1 VLVRLRALVADPRGV
16 VAVGRASA
24 FGLCVSLTIIRGSLG
39 AHLALLGIL
48 LVIAIGASLATARMP
63 VPWMPYV
70 EAAAAASAVAYLAPD
85 DPVGLPYLLAPAL
98 EAGLLWGFVSVV
110 TTVGIAAFALTV
122 APLVSPPKALDRRA
136 YASLVAEWLVLSF
149 GTGSVAAWVRRVRMS
164 TGETSDPTTASYA
177 AAYRL
182 LSQLRVVSRQ
192 LSGGLDA
199 YSLGLATLD
208 SLRLIIPYT
217 RAAVY
222 ARSEGGR
229 LVPLA
234 YNGVDRVD
242 WVPSLDDDSSWAYA
256 WTSGLPQRQAGT
268 FSDDPGG
275 FAAVLPLRV
284 GVRVVGLVG
293 VERPNEPYTQ
303 EELAGAS
310 GMVDEAALRIET
322 ALLFAEVR
330 QIATAEERRR
340 LAREIHDGIAQEL
353 ASLGYVMDDLS
364 YRAADDEQ
372 RESMQFLRGELTRII
387 SELRL
392 SIFDLRSEAL
402 ASNSLGGALSE
413 HVRTVG
419 ATSHL
424 TVHIE
429 LDESPQRLR
438 SDAETELMRIAQEA
452 ITNVRKHAG
461 AQNLWVTVR
470 TAPPSAFLRI
480 EDDGLGLRP
489 GRADSYGMEIMRER
503 ADRLGASLSVT
514 PRDTGGTVV
523 EVALGS
529 LATGTDRTDDG
540 TTDQET
546 HDGGRGAH
554 DRTGDEHGEHG
565 DGQDTYGR
573 RDDHGGER
581 VHDGAAH

>member
-1 VLVRLRALVADPRGV
+1 VVGDPRGAV
-16 VAVGRASA
+16 IVGRAA
-24 FGLCVSLTIIRGSLG
+24 AYGLCLSLTVIRGTLG
-39 AHLALLGIL
+39 THL
-48 LVIAIGASLATARMP
+48 LVLLLLLVLAVGASIATARKP
-63 VPWMPYV
+63 VVWAPYV
-70 EAAAAASAVAYLAPD
+70 EAATAASLVAYLAPG
-85 DPVGLPYLLAPAL
+85 DPIGLPYLLAPAL
-98 EAGLLWGFVSVV
+98 EAGLLWGLAPVL
-110 TTVGIAAFALTV
+110 TTVGIAAFALAV
-122 APLVSPPKALDRRA
+122 APMVTPKPLDRRA
-136 YASLVAEWLVLSF
+136 YASLVAQWLVLAL
-149 GTGSVAAWVRRVRMS
+149 GTGAVAAWVRRVRLS
-164 TGETSDPTTASYA
+164 AAAPPDTSAASYA

-199 YSLGLATLD
+199 YSLGQATLET
-208 SLRLIIPYT
+208 LRPALPYT
-217 RAAVY
+217 RGAVY

-234 YNGVDRVD
+234 FSGVSRVD
-242 WVPSLDDDSSWAYA
+242 WTPSLDDDSVWAFA
-256 WTSGLPQRQAGT
+256 WSSGVPQRQHGT

-293 VERPNEPYTQ
+293 VERLDVAFHP
-303 EELAGAS
+303 EELAAAAE
-310 GMVDEAALRIET
+310 VIDEAALRIET
-322 ALLFAEVR
+322 ALLFSEVR

-353 ASLGYVMDDLS
+353 ASLGYVMDDMS
-364 YRAADDEQ
+364 YRSADDEQ

-392 SIFDLRSEAL
+392 SIFDLRSEVL
-402 ASNSLGGALSE
+402 ASNSLGAALSD

-419 ATSHL
+419 ATSDL

-438 SDAETELMRIAQEA
+438 TEAEAELLRIAQEA

-480 EDDGLGLRP
+480 EDDGLGLGP
-489 GRADSYGMEIMRER
+489 GRADSYGMDIMRER
-503 ADRLGASLSVT
+503 ADRLGAGLTVS
-514 PRDTGGTVV
+514 PRDGGGTVV
-523 EVALGS
+523 EVALGT
-529 LATGTDRTDDG
+529 LW
-540 TTDQET
+540 TTPAQPDET
-546 HDGGRGAH
+546 DGGGA
-554 DRTGDEHGEHG
+554 
-565 DGQDTYGR
+565 
-573 RDDHGGER
+573 R
-581 VHDGAAH
+581 VHDGAAR